1 MKEKQMLDL
10 ASAASVLAA
19 AFALFLAISDRNLY
33 QMILTASALMFCI
46 AAALLIRRKAIR
58 LSLWLY
64 RACYVLFPMGITVL
78 STEYANKDMDD
89 MGMILHGFAIAL
101 YIFIYC
107 ILARVIVAVF
117 DSEKKRRKYA

>member
-1 MKEKQMLDL
+1 MLDL

-19 AFALFLAISDRNLY
+19 AFALFLAISGRNLY

-101 YIFIYC
+101 YIFIYF

-117 DSEKKRRKYA
+117 ESERKRRRYA

>member
-1 MKEKQMLDL
+1 MLDL

-19 AFALFLAISDRNLY
+19 AFALLLALSDRNLY
-33 QMILTASALMFCI
+33 QTILTTSALMFCI

-64 RACYVLFPMGITVL
+64 RICYVLFPAGITVL

-89 MGMILHGFAIAL
+89 TGMILHVFAIAL

-107 ILARVIVAVF
+107 ILAKVIVAVF
-117 DSEKKRRKYA
+117 DSERKRRRYA